1 MNFVLF
7 FVVSCGSLAGALVAP
22 YGKPS
27 APRATLALALS
38 IAGVFAPRF
47 LTREWP
53 ILRTVFA
60 FAMVASLYRVIAIV
74 RRPDSP
80 LLGRVLAATL
90 PVIDARRVARVP
102 RAFLPEAFIVG
113 AVNVLLALALFR
125 CAALVPPAAPYS
137 GVPNAL
143 RTLVGG
149 ASAYFLVDGTARLLT
164 AVSSGLGLDI
174 GPLHDAPILAR
185 SVGELWGRRWN
196 RSVHRWLDDNA
207 FRPVAKRFGLGAGVM
222 AAFVASAVLHLV
234 PMWIAYNG
242 RAAAQ
247 MGAFFFIHGVVVVL
261 ESRLRVARWP
271 RALGHLWTLGVFAA
285 TAPLFVEPLLES
297 MGA

>member
-1 MNFVLF
+1 VNFVLF

-22 YGKPS
+22 RGTPS
-27 APRATLALALS
+27 APRAALALALS
-38 IAGVFAPRF
+38 IGGVFSPLF

-53 ILRTVFA
+53 ILRTVTA
-60 FAMVASLYRVIAIV
+60 FAVVASLYRVIAIV

-80 LLGRVLAATL
+80 VLGRVLAAAL
-90 PVIDARRVARVP
+90 PVVDARRVARVP
-102 RAFLPEAFIVG
+102 RAFLPDAFVVG
-113 AVNVLLALALFR
+113 AFNCLLAYALFR

-137 GVPNAL
+137 GMTSAL

-164 AVSSGLGLDI
+164 AVSSALGLDI

-185 SVGELWGRRWN
+185 SVGEFWGRRWN

-234 PMWIAYNG
+234 PIWTAYSG

-247 MGAFFFIHGVVVVL
+247 MGAFFCLHGAIVIL

-271 RALGHLWTLGVFAA
+271 RALGHVWTLGLFAA